1 MSTRSDD
8 RPLPGLASLP
18 ARPEANAPNPT
29 GSWLNDLEL
38 RGRTLVI
45 RKTGATVRFDTAL
58 VREIGRGLRIV
69 LLLMARRWW
78 LRGTGR
84 ERRRVWFAPD
94 DPRPWYMVHAA
105 LSYAGVAVAHR
116 PEEACAAMFF
126 DDATRSPPLARPDG
140 VALNH
145 GCHDI
150 SKSRVGEAFAAAFG
164 YALAIDPRAHVGPA
178 VRKSEINSRHDGRVI
193 ECPCDPVA
201 GTVVQRLVDTGDDTH
216 VLDLR
221 TQVVGGR
228 PVAVYPKRRPQAD
241 RFRSISNVE
250 VSLVDPA
257 TVFSDEEC
265 AAIGRFCAAMG
276 LDWGTLDVLRDR
288 QDGRLYVVDANKTDV
303 GPMLSLPLLEQVR
316 SIRLA
321 SEALVALLPEELH
334 LRISRLAAI
343 RGAD

>member
-1 MSTRSDD
+1 MSTRPDD
-8 RPLPGLASLP
+8 LPLPGLAALP

-38 RGRTLVI
+38 RGRTLII

-58 VREIGRGLRIV
+58 VREIARGLRIV

-78 LRGTGR
+78 LRLTGR
-84 ERRRVWFAPD
+84 ERRQVWFAPD

-105 LSYAGVAVAHR
+105 LSHGGVAVAKR
-116 PEEACAAMFF
+116 PQEACAAMFF
-126 DDATRSPPLARPDG
+126 DDATVSPPLARPEG

-150 SKSRVGEAFAAAFG
+150 RKSRVGEAFEAAFG
-164 YALAIDPRAHVGPA
+164 YPLALDPRTHVGPA
-178 VRKSEINSRHDGRVI
+178 VRKSETNSRHDGAIVH
-193 ECPCDPVA
+193 CPCEPVA
-201 GTVVQRLVDTGDDTH
+201 GMVVQRLVDTGDDTH

-228 PVAVYPKRRPQAD
+228 AVSVYPKRRPKAD

-257 TVFSDEEC
+257 TVFTEAERT
-265 AAIGRFCAAMG
+265 AIGRFCVQMG

-288 QDGRLYVVDANKTDV
+288 WDGRLYVVDANKTDV
-303 GPMLSLPLLEQVR
+303 GPMLSLPLREQFR

-321 SEALVALLPEELH
+321 SEALVALLP
-334 LRISRLAAI
+334 
-343 RGAD
+343 G

>member
-1 MSTRSDD
+1 MD
-8 RPLPGLASLP
+8 RLSKELKPSLASLG
-18 ARPEANAPNPT
+18 ALPEANAPNHT

-45 RKTGATVRFDTAL
+45 KKTGATVRFDTAL
-58 VREIGRGLRIV
+58 VREIGRGLRVV
-69 LLLMARRWW
+69 LMLMVRRWW
-78 LRGTGR
+78 LRATGK

-105 LSYAGVAVAHR
+105 LTYAGVSVAKR
-116 PEEACAAMFF
+116 PADACAAVFF
-126 DDATRSPPLARPDG
+126 DDVTSSPALQPSFG
-140 VALNH
+140 VALNY

-150 SKSRVGEAFAAAFG
+150 SKSRVGEAFAAAFD
-164 YALAIDPRAHVGPA
+164 YPLTLDPREHSGQA
-178 VRKSEINSRHDGRVI
+178 VRKSETNSRHDGQVI
-193 ECPCDPVA
+193 DCPSEPVA
-201 GTVVQRLVDTGDDTH
+201 GTVVQRLVDTGGDDH

-228 PVAVYPKRRPQAD
+228 PVAVYPKRRPKAD
-241 RFRSISNVE
+241 RFNSISNVE

-265 AAIGRFCAAMG
+265 AAIGRFCEGMG

-288 QDGRLYVVDANKTDV
+288 HDGRIYIVDANKTDV
-303 GPMLSLPLLEQVR
+303 GPMLSLPLGDQFR

-321 SEALVALLPEELH
+321 SEALVRLLP
-334 LRISRLAAI
+334 AK
-343 RGAD
+343 